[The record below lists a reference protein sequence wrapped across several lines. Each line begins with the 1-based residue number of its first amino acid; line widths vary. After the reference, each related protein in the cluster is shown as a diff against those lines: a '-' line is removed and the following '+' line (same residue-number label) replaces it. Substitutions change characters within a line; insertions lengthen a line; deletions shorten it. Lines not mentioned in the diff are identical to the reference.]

1 MGLSLTVFVGTAFLL
16 LKKYAIIEKILPL
29 CNQSPKNYVFN
40 GSEAHSDKTRYGL
53 WMTTE

>member
-16 LKKYAIIEKILPL
+16 LKKYAIIEKIIPF
-29 CNQSPKNYVFN
+29 CNQMTKNYVFN
-40 GSEAHSDKTRYGL
+40 GSEAHFDKARCGL

>member
-16 LKKYAIIEKILPL
+16 LKKYAIIEKIIPL

-40 GSEAHSDKTRYGL
+40 GSEAHSDKARYGL